1 MLTKEFLEQEY
12 WGNWK
17 TVKQIAIDNGL
28 KFDKVRRLM
37 EKFQIRKR
45 TNGQAQLP
53 KEAIVN
59 DKVRWC
65 NMCKQNLPIS
75 EFTKCKAGR
84 NGINSNCRKCRAKKS
99 KSKLPELNQKK
110 WINKAKL
117 VMEFGNKC
125 SKCGAKNLPLSCY
138 DFHHK
143 NPGEKEFNIATTLYF
158 SNAKTLK
165 EVREKCIMVCSNC
178 HRIIHNGDKKA
189 SDYLETL
196 IIN

>member
-59 DKVRWC
+59 DKVR
-65 NMCKQNLPIS
+65 
-75 EFTKCKAGR
+75 
-84 NGINSNCRKCRAKKS
+84 
-99 KSKLPELNQKK
+99 
-110 WINKAKL
+110 
-117 VMEFGNKC
+117 
-125 SKCGAKNLPLSCY
+125 
-138 DFHHK
+138 
-143 NPGEKEFNIATTLYF
+143 
-158 SNAKTLK
+158 
-165 EVREKCIMVCSNC
+165 
-178 HRIIHNGDKKA
+178 
-189 SDYLETL
+189 
-196 IIN
+196 